1 MRTIKKAKLKIA
13 SVVFK
18 RFLMIS
24 NTVLI
29 VKILLLLLANDE
41 FRVYLMTFKYCF
53 ILIYS

>member
-29 VKILLLLLANDE
+29 VKMLLLLLANDE